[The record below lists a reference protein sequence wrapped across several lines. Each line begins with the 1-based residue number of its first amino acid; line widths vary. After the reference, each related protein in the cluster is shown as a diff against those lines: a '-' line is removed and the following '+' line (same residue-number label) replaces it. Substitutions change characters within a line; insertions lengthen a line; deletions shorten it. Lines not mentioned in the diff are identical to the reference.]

1 MKPRY
6 RDFIVGKN
14 SMSVTITIEDSLER
28 KRNSTPA
35 GFEPAPPKENRF
47 LICRRNHLAIAPCN
61 FCLALCPRSNTSLYN
76 AKGWATYV
84 AHLPFSQPRSRALSA
99 EVSATVVLTHMFSRC
114 SDRPCTL
121 EPESTH
127 PETSWQ
133 LAGLDALL
141 ALPSS
146 LAHSAPSATCAH
158 PSIGVAIGP

>member
-1 MKPRY
+1 MFCQR
-6 RDFIVGKN
+6 N
-14 SMSVTITIEDSLER
+14 ELTTNVT
-28 KRNSTPA
+28 N
-35 GFEPAPPKENRF
+35 
-47 LICRRNHLAIAPCN
+47 
-61 FCLALCPRSNTSLYN
+61 
-76 AKGWATYV
+76 
-84 AHLPFSQPRSRALSA
+84 LPYGQPRSRALSA

-114 SDRPCTL
+114 SDRPHPP

-158 PSIGVAIGP
+158 PSVGVAMVP